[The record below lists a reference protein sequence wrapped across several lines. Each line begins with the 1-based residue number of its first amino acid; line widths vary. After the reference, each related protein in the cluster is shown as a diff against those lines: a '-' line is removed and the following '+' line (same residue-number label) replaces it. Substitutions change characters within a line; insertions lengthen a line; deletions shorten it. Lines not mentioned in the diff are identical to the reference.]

1 MENHYLWAYYFPMK
15 KGEFDNE
22 YYFYENGKILHVY
35 DKSKTKVN
43 IEEFVSAS
51 DIPEHE
57 RQQII
62 NACIIKT
69 CKFYQYCCWYII
81 FACFIF

>member
-1 MENHYLWAYYFPMK
+1 MENNYFWAYHFRMK

-22 YYFYENGKILHVY
+22 YYFYENGQILHVY

-51 DIPEHE
+51 DIPDCE
-57 RQQII
+57 RQQMII
-62 NACIIKT
+62 DCPDEFKERINSMLSNNN
-69 CKFYQYCCWYII
+69 
-81 FACFIF
+81 

>member
-1 MENHYLWAYYFPMK
+1 MENHYLWAYNFPMK

-62 NACIIKT
+62 NACPDEFKERIIT
-69 CKFYQYCCWYII
+69 MLTIDHEHL
-81 FACFIF
+81 A

>member
-1 MENHYLWAYYFPMK
+1 MENHYLWAYNFPMK

-51 DIPEHE
+51 DISEHE

-62 NACIIKT
+62 NACPDEFKERIIKMLT
-69 CKFYQYCCWYII
+69 IDHEHL
-81 FACFIF
+81 A